1 MDQKIVHSS
10 AAASNLRNQN
20 LFLPN
25 PGTRNAVVDSQFI
38 RINKSPFEGFYLP
51 QKINKTGFLVIYFL
65 RRWALYIIIYIYIIY
80 EYMALK
86 ISCSP
91 HPPGKVTWKLVSL
104 TFFQLGVV
112 CSSKVETV
120 CTSTWVTGEILSW
133 DILNHQQWDDGFA
146 NLYTDFIL

>member
-65 RRWALYIIIYIYIIY
+65 RRWALYI
-80 EYMALK
+80 
-86 ISCSP
+86 
-91 HPPGKVTWKLVSL
+91 
-104 TFFQLGVV
+104 
-112 CSSKVETV
+112 
-120 CTSTWVTGEILSW
+120 
-133 DILNHQQWDDGFA
+133 
-146 NLYTDFIL
+146 